1 MDDITR
7 EAVAALSGCEWDTAE
22 ALLKSVIQKSVT
34 FRYLKYP
41 GESCAPGSGDPR
53 SKAVPLSTFHLVPV
67 STGST
72 LAALREN
79 SQVTPNAFSV
89 YAHAFVQGSD
99 GASHCSIADKS
110 RRTVRASTM
119 IYNLALMYHMKGI
132 HQGQDQC
139 LHRALS
145 LYEMSASLL
154 LGITFSERSH
164 PVEDCAKILILALQN
179 NMGQIYS
186 VFGLPKKA
194 QRCAVHIGKVLR
206 YCHMTSRREGRTEF
220 ESIRLADHLKFFS
233 AAVLYLAL
241 VGSFSAA
248 AA

>member
-1 MDDITR
+1 MGDITR

-22 ALLKSVIQKSVT
+22 ALLKSVIQN
-34 FRYLKYP
+34 FRYSKYP
-41 GESCAPGSGDPR
+41 GESCAPGSADPR
-53 SKAVPLSTFHLVPV
+53 SKAVPLSTFHIVPV

-72 LAALREN
+72 VATLREN
-79 SQVTPNAFSV
+79 SQVTPNVFSV
-89 YAHAFVQGSD
+89 YARAFVQETQGGD
-99 GASHCSIADKS
+99 GAFHCSIVDKS

-139 LHRALS
+139 LHQALS

-154 LGITFSERSH
+154 LGITFSERRN

-194 QRCAVHIGKVLR
+194 QRCAVHIDKVLR
-206 YCHMTSRREGRTEF
+206 YCHMTSRREERTEF
-220 ESIRLADHLKFFS
+220 GSIRLADHLKFFS